1 LPFTELVVLREA
13 DDELELFD
21 VLETVLF
28 PCMPGPGGGI
38 RLASST
44 ELLDLVADGLIGA
57 TGKAERLRVDWN
69 CFRVSYTQPAGAA
82 RHTQLRLTELKLPIF
97 FAPLRERAKLALSD
111 EPLDVLLFGAILRYY
126 RVICSTPR
134 SCHYDTELDGG

>member
-1 LPFTELVVLREA
+1 MLREA

-38 RLASST
+38 RFASST

-57 TGKAERLRVDWN
+57 TGKAEKLRVDWN
-69 CFRVSYTQPAGAA
+69 YLTVSFTNSYIMWLAETYRAQAA
-82 RHTQLRLTELKLPIF
+82 HLLHTVDRASQARLF
-97 FAPLRERAKLALSD
+97 GRAIGRLALWRHA
-111 EPLDVLLFGAILRYY
+111 ELL
-126 RVICSTPR
+126 P
-134 SCHYDTELDGG
+134 CHKYTLLMMQH